1 MNNHV
6 NILFERLE
14 NWRHLPNYQLE
25 RRTDIFFSLYLTGL
39 IEAKM
44 NCKLSEVV
52 IPEFPVKRTL
62 VTDKKPS
69 NKSYKIDYVAFENDF
84 SRVFLVELKTD
95 LFSRR
100 KEQDDYLCRA
110 KEQGFDKVL
119 VGLVDIFKATQS
131 RRKYLYLFDQLRKLG
146 LVDIPNEVR
155 EAILEGRR
163 ARFDQIEI
171 TVTNMDSEIIYI
183 QPRQRDDGEIVIDFD
198 FINEYL
204 DKQSDEFS
212 ALFRKYLTKWKNDP
226 SKEVGD
232 YI

>member
-1 MNNHV
+1 M
-6 NILFERLE
+6 
-14 NWRHLPNYQLE
+14 
-25 RRTDIFFSLYLTGL
+25 
-39 IEAKM
+39 
-44 NCKLSEVV
+44 
-52 IPEFPVKRTL
+52 
-62 VTDKKPS
+62 
-69 NKSYKIDYVAFENDF
+69 
-84 SRVFLVELKTD
+84 
-95 LFSRR
+95 
-100 KEQDDYLCRA
+100 
-110 KEQGFDKVL
+110 L